1 MARPVVT
8 VTRTL
13 PQGVEDRMAKLFDM
27 RFNTDDV
34 ELDGQGI
41 VAATSGADAMVPTVT
56 DSIDADVI
64 AALPDSMKLIANF
77 GVGVNHLDLNA
88 AHARGISVTNT
99 PGVLTEDTADL
110 AMALLLAVAR
120 RVAEGERLVRSGGWR
135 GWTPT
140 FMIGHR
146 VSGKRIGIIGMGRI
160 GQAVARR
167 ARGFGLSVHYHNR
180 KPVDS
185 AIETELDATYCADLD
200 AMLGEM
206 DYVSIN
212 CPETS
217 ETRHLMTAERLALL
231 QPHAVLINSA
241 RGGIIDEAALAESL
255 SRNSFAGAGLDVYEQ
270 EPVIYPKLLVLD
282 NVVLVPHLGSATHE
296 GRVAMGQKVIDN
308 LEAFAAGKE
317 LPDQLIQG
325 RDF

>member
-8 VTRTL
+8 VTRAL
-13 PQGVEDRMAKLFDM
+13 PQGVEDRMAELFDM

-120 RVAEGERLVRSGGWR
+120 RVAEGERLVRSGG
-135 GWTPT
+135 
-140 FMIGHR
+140 
-146 VSGKRIGIIGMGRI
+146 
-160 GQAVARR
+160 
-167 ARGFGLSVHYHNR
+167 
-180 KPVDS
+180 
-185 AIETELDATYCADLD
+185 
-200 AMLGEM
+200 
-206 DYVSIN
+206 
-212 CPETS
+212 
-217 ETRHLMTAERLALL
+217 
-231 QPHAVLINSA
+231 
-241 RGGIIDEAALAESL
+241 
-255 SRNSFAGAGLDVYEQ
+255 
-270 EPVIYPKLLVLD
+270 
-282 NVVLVPHLGSATHE
+282 
-296 GRVAMGQKVIDN
+296 
-308 LEAFAAGKE
+308 
-317 LPDQLIQG
+317 
-325 RDF
+325 